1 MCTAWEETLIFK
13 GINSQTSGTAGGRQ
27 VRQEGS
33 PTAQRMMVSSQLP
46 GLCQYNVEKKVVWMC
61 SHARQCISTRHT
73 GGLFSLPVCPGH
85 RFEDNPGVRRHL
97 MKKPSRSQITRTS
110 KKLASTPSVK
120 KKKKKKKLD
129 RKPHEVSAVLL
140 HLFRSYKSG

>member
-1 MCTAWEETLIFK
+1 
-13 GINSQTSGTAGGRQ
+13 
-27 VRQEGS
+27 
-33 PTAQRMMVSSQLP
+33 MVFFSFPMSS
-46 GLCQYNVEKKVVWMC
+46 
-61 SHARQCISTRHT
+61 
-73 GGLFSLPVCPGH
+73 GH

-129 RKPHEVSAVLL
+129 RKPHEVSMCCPPTLVQ
-140 HLFRSYKSG
+140 KP

>member
-1 MCTAWEETLIFK
+1 MWFC
-13 GINSQTSGTAGGRQ
+13 
-27 VRQEGS
+27 
-33 PTAQRMMVSSQLP
+33 
-46 GLCQYNVEKKVVWMC
+46 
-61 SHARQCISTRHT
+61 ARQRVSTRHT
-73 GGLFSLPVCPGH
+73 GGLFSFPLCSGH

-129 RKPHEVSAVLL
+129 RKPHEVSMWCPPTLVQ
-140 HLFRSYKSG
+140 KP

>member
-1 MCTAWEETLIFK
+1 MCF
-13 GINSQTSGTAGGRQ
+13 
-27 VRQEGS
+27 
-33 PTAQRMMVSSQLP
+33 P
-46 GLCQYNVEKKVVWMC
+46 
-61 SHARQCISTRHT
+61 ARWCASTRQT
-73 GGLFSLPVCPGH
+73 GGLFSFPVSSGH

-129 RKPHEVSAVLL
+129 RKPHEVSMCYPPTLL
-140 HLFRSYKSG
+140 EKP

>member
-1 MCTAWEETLIFK
+1 MWFC
-13 GINSQTSGTAGGRQ
+13 
-27 VRQEGS
+27 
-33 PTAQRMMVSSQLP
+33 
-46 GLCQYNVEKKVVWMC
+46 
-61 SHARQCISTRHT
+61 ARQCVSTRHT
-73 GGLFSLPVCPGH
+73 SGLFSFPLCSGH

-129 RKPHEVSAVLL
+129 RKPHEVSMWCPPTLVQ
-140 HLFRSYKSG
+140 KP